1 MIARKSLKL
10 PRTVEVSQTHPKVL
24 LLVFKDVLQILPIEI
39 LGKYEAVF
47 KQKVNTDKSS
57 IFLAQTPLRNL
68 RRRA

>member
-10 PRTVEVSQTHPKVL
+10 PRIVEVSQTHPKVL